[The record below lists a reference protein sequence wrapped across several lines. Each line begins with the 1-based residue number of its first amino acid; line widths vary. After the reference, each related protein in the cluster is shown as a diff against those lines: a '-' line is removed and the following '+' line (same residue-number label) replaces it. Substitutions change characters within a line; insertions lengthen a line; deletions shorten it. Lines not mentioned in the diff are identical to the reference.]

1 MIPNLP
7 SPASILLIQ
16 TLATAMMTGII
27 WFVQIVHY
35 PLFTQIPKEGFTR
48 YEQSH
53 TVRTGWVVAPLMLLE
68 LGTALLL
75 LFYRPEGHPIPL
87 CTSPLYMTAL
97 GCLILIWLST
107 FLLQVPLHGVLEKQP
122 DHRSML
128 LLERTNWIRTILWTL
143 RLGLLAPLTLLP
155 APTALY

>member
-7 SPASILLIQ
+7 SPPSILLIQ

-68 LGTALLL
+68 LGSALLL
-75 LFYRPEGHPIPL
+75 LIYRHHCIL
-87 CTSPLYMTAL
+87 HNSRLQNDL
-97 GCLILIWLST
+97 LFDGCL
-107 FLLQVPLHGVLEKQP
+107 QVL
-122 DHRSML
+122 
-128 LLERTNWIRTILWTL
+128 L
-143 RLGLLAPLTLLP
+143 RLQIIAKQSCSCKYES
-155 APTALY
+155 LYHLQCKF